1 MRRTKVTHVTMTL
14 IAAAGLALTACTVD
28 DTSTDG
34 TASEDTALS
43 TQSTAAEAETETETS
58 TSASSSTNS
67 ADSNDDL
74 NRYDGYVMNS
84 FFTALHQLP
93 GLEVEN
99 GESDPKEH
107 RVEAELFNSDETLR
121 VLSFIYI
128 PSFNDEFE
136 AVTSPS
142 DRGFKRAY
150 DSAVE
155 VFTDEGDTYDETK
168 YDTDNLKW
176 QCVEATNTQG
186 GDIDYA
192 VCLTHFGGRVV
203 EAHRLI
209 LSEDRNDSDKALD
222 KLLQDFDDALSNMK
236 KRG

>member
-1 MRRTKVTHVTMTL
+1 MAL

-93 GLEVEN
+93 GLEVES
-99 GESDPKEH
+99 GESDPKKH
-107 RVEAELFNSDETLR
+107 RVEAELFNSDETMR

-128 PSFNDEFE
+128 PNFNDEFE

>member
-1 MRRTKVTHVTMTL
+1 MAL

-58 TSASSSTNS
+58 TSASSSTDS

-93 GLEVEN
+93 GLEVES

-136 AVTSPS
+136 AVTSSS

>member
-1 MRRTKVTHVTMTL
+1 MRRTKVTHATMAIL
-14 IAAAGLALTACTVD
+14 AAAGLALTACTVD
-28 DTSTDG
+28 DTSTD
-34 TASEDTALS
+34 DTAMS
-43 TQSTAAEAETETETS
+43 TQSTAAEAETATETETP
-58 TSASSSTNS
+58 TSASSSTDS
-67 ADSNDDL
+67 ADSSDDL
-74 NRYDGYVMNS
+74 KRYDGYVTNS

-93 GLEVEN
+93 GLEVES

-107 RVEAELFNSDETLR
+107 RVEAELFNSNKTLR

-128 PSFNDEFE
+128 PSFNDEYE

-155 VFTDEGDTYDETK
+155 VFTDEGDTYDETN
-168 YDTDNLKW
+168 YDTNNLKW
-176 QCVEATNTQG
+176 RCVEGTNTQG

-192 VCLTHFGGRVV
+192 VCLTHFGGRII

-236 KRG
+236 KRD

>member
-1 MRRTKVTHVTMTL
+1 MAL

-58 TSASSSTNS
+58 TSASSSTDS
-67 ADSNDDL
+67 ADSSDDL

-93 GLEVEN
+93 GLEVES
-99 GESDPKEH
+99 GESDPKKH

>member
-1 MRRTKVTHVTMTL
+1 MAL

-58 TSASSSTNS
+58 TSASSSTDS
-67 ADSNDDL
+67 ADSSDDL
-74 NRYDGYVMNS
+74 KRYDGYVTNS

-93 GLEVEN
+93 GLEVES

-107 RVEAELFNSDETLR
+107 RVEAELFNSDKTLR